1 MALRLRDHWKRS
13 QKHNLL
19 TANAIF
25 LDFWRTSF
33 ASLTDTHYHWKNQ
46 REKSF
51 ATVIKQKENKFLFLG
66 FRHFLVSR
74 EFFLHFY
81 TTLFKTLHN
90 KPPSI
95 WSWNVYTPYPFKIIK
110 SICIP
115 GNHFSAEPVCN
126 IVAIVCSIRL

>member
-1 MALRLRDHWKRS
+1 MALRSRDHWKRS

-51 ATVIKQKENKFLFLG
+51 MTVIKQVLDTSWFLEN
-66 FRHFLVSR
+66 
-74 EFFLHFY
+74 FFLHFY